1 MSSLIISEI
10 FGPTVQGEGPTAGR
24 LCCFLRLSNCNLT
37 CKWCDTPYTWDWS
50 GLNGIKYRKEDEQ
63 SHISES
69 EVLDYLIT
77 NNVPRL
83 VISGGEPLMQGPN
96 LISLCGQLTEH
107 NIDVEIET
115 NGTISP
121 PASLIPF
128 VSMFNCSPKLEHSGV
143 IKKKRF
149 KPEVLRTL
157 DLTEKEQPKLGTG
170 SMIID
175 EQLEKSNQVLPTVKS
190 SGFVGD
196 NLSPQTQPKSVENN
210 SNSNSLIQTA
220 TVLGIFSIIGLTFI
234 VVSKN
239 LNK

>member
-1 MSSLIISEI
+1 MK
-10 FGPTVQGEGPTAGR
+10 R
-24 LCCFLRLSNCNLT
+24 N
-37 CKWCDTPYTWDWS
+37 
-50 GLNGIKYRKEDEQ
+50 
-63 SHISES
+63 
-69 EVLDYLIT
+69 
-77 NNVPRL
+77 
-83 VISGGEPLMQGPN
+83 
-96 LISLCGQLTEH
+96 
-107 NIDVEIET
+107 
-115 NGTISP
+115 
-121 PASLIPF
+121 
-128 VSMFNCSPKLEHSGV
+128 PKLATR
-143 IKKKRF
+143 KK
-149 KPEVLRTL
+149 EVTLMTLLANEATSDSRKLLNEYKQADATSEADLEQKLANLYFATDDKIQLEKKLANIHPHKNWLVRTL